1 MTSVLF
7 FIFSFIGLIS
17 AFSVI
22 SSVNPV
28 YSVLFLV
35 LSFLCFSGL
44 LFLLGLE
51 FIPII
56 LIIIYV
62 GAVAVLFLFVV
73 MMLDIKIASK
83 NNDIAKF
90 TPFVGFFLIVLFSV
104 SQLVE
109 FSGLIHDN
117 FLDQECAY
125 GAWFTIF
132 DNTDSVQLLGRVLFV
147 DYYVYLLL
155 AGIVLL
161 LALVGAVV
169 LTLKFDNTLNY
180 QIISRQMARDANSAV
195 FFIR

>member
-1 MTSVLF
+1 MTSLLF

-28 YSVLFLV
+28 HSVLFLV
-35 LSFLCFSGL
+35 VSFLCFSGL

-51 FIPII
+51 FVPII
-56 LIIIYV
+56 LVIIYV

-73 MMLDIKIASK
+73 MMLDIKIASR
-83 NNDIAKF
+83 NNDLAKF
-90 TPFVGFFLIVLFSV
+90 TPFFGFFLVVLFSA

-109 FSGLIHDN
+109 FPGLVYDC
-117 FLDQECAY
+117 FLDSESVY
-125 GAWFTIF
+125 GAWFSIF
-132 DNTDSVQLLGRVLFV
+132 DTTDSVQLLGRVLFV

-161 LALVGAVV
+161 LSLVGAVV
-169 LTLKFDNTLNY
+169 LTLKFDNSLNY

>member
-1 MTSVLF
+1 MTSILF
-7 FIFSFIGLIS
+7 FIFSFIGLVS

-56 LIIIYV
+56 LVIIYV

-73 MMLDIKIASK
+73 MMLDIKIAAR

-90 TPFVGFFLIVLFSV
+90 TPFVGFFFFVIFSA

-109 FSGLIHDN
+109 FPGLIFNN
-117 FLDQECAY
+117 FLDPDITY
-125 GAWFTIF
+125 GAWFSIF
-132 DNTDSVQLLGRVLFV
+132 DNVDSVQLLGRVLFV
-147 DYYVYLLL
+147 DYYIYLLL

-161 LALVGAVV
+161 LSLIGAVV
-169 LTLKFDNTLNY
+169 LTLKFDNTLHY

>member
-117 FLDQECAY
+117 FLDQEYAY

>member
-1 MTSVLF
+1 M
-7 FIFSFIGLIS
+7 
-17 AFSVI
+17 
-22 SSVNPV
+22 
-28 YSVLFLV
+28 
-35 LSFLCFSGL
+35 

-73 MMLDIKIASK
+73 MMLDIKIATR
-83 NNDIAKF
+83 NNALAKF
-90 TPFVGFFLIVLFSV
+90 TPFLGFFVFVFFLV

-109 FSGLIHDN
+109 FPGLIYDT
-117 FLDQECAY
+117 FLDPECVY
-125 GAWFTIF
+125 GAWISIF
-132 DNTDSVQLLGRVLFV
+132 DKTDSVQLLGRVLFV
-147 DYYVYLLL
+147 DYYLYLLL

-169 LTLKFDNTLNY
+169 LTLKFDNSLHY

>member
-1 MTSVLF
+1 MTSILF
-7 FIFSFIGLIS
+7 FVFSFIGLVS

-28 YSVLFLV
+28 YSVLFLT

-73 MMLDIKIASK
+73 MMLDIKISLR
-83 NNDIAKF
+83 NNDLAKF
-90 TPFVGFFLIVLFSV
+90 TPFVGFFLFVIFLA

-109 FSGLIHDN
+109 FPGAVANSFAEPD
-117 FLDQECAY
+117 FAY
-125 GAWFTIF
+125 GTWFTIF
-132 DNTDSVQLLGRVLFV
+132 DNNDSVQLLGQVLFI
-147 DYYVYLLL
+147 DYYLYLLL

-169 LTLKFDNTLNY
+169 LTLKFDNSLHY

>member
-1 MTSVLF
+1 MTSILF

-73 MMLDIKIASK
+73 MMLDIKIASR
-83 NNDIAKF
+83 NNDLAKF
-90 TPFVGFFLIVLFSV
+90 TPFVGFFLVVLFSA

-109 FSGLIHDN
+109 FPGFIYEN
-117 FLDQECAY
+117 FLDSECVY
-125 GAWFTIF
+125 GSWFTIF
-132 DNTDSVQLLGRVLFV
+132 DNTDSVQLLGRVLFI

-161 LALVGAVV
+161 LSLVGAVV
-169 LTLKFDNTLNY
+169 LTLKFDNSLNY

-195 FFIR
+195 FFVR

>member
-1 MTSVLF
+1 M
-7 FIFSFIGLIS
+7 
-17 AFSVI
+17 
-22 SSVNPV
+22 
-28 YSVLFLV
+28 LFLV

-56 LIIIYV
+56 LVIIYV

-73 MMLDIKIASK
+73 MMLDIKIAAR
-83 NNDIAKF
+83 NNDLGKF
-90 TPFVGFFLIVLFSV
+90 TPFVGFFFLVIFSA

-109 FSGLIHDN
+109 FPGLIFN
-117 FLDQECAY
+117 TFLDPECAY
-125 GAWFTIF
+125 GAWFSIF
-132 DNTDSVQLLGRVLFV
+132 DNVDSVQLLGRVLFI
-147 DYYVYLLL
+147 DYYLYLLL

-161 LALVGAVV
+161 LSLIGAVV
-169 LTLKFDNTLNY
+169 LTLKFDNTLHY

>member
-51 FIPII
+51 FVPII
-56 LIIIYV
+56 LIIVYV

-73 MMLDIKIASK
+73 MMLDIKIAAR
-83 NNDIAKF
+83 NNDLAKF
-90 TPFVGFFLIVLFSV
+90 VPFVSFFFVVVFSV

-109 FSGLIHDN
+109 FPGFILNS
-117 FLDQECAY
+117 FLEPDHAY
-125 GAWFTIF
+125 GTWFSIF
-132 DNTDSVQLLGRVLFV
+132 DNSNSVQLIGRVFFV
-147 DYYVYLLL
+147 DYYLYLLL

-161 LALVGAVV
+161 LALIGAVV
-169 LTLKFDNTLNY
+169 LTLKFDNSLNY

-195 FFIR
+195 FFVR

>member
-7 FIFSFIGLIS
+7 FIFSFVGLIS

-22 SSVNPV
+22 SSVNTV

-51 FIPII
+51 FVPII
-56 LIIIYV
+56 LIIVYV

-73 MMLDIKIASK
+73 MMLDIKVASR
-83 NNDIAKF
+83 NNDLAKF
-90 TPFVGFFLIVLFSV
+90 TPFVGFFLVVMFSA

-109 FSGLIHDN
+109 FPGLTAST
-117 FLDQECAY
+117 FLDPGCSY
-125 GAWFTIF
+125 GAWFSIF
-132 DNTDSVQLLGRVLFV
+132 DNTDGVKLIGRVFFV
-147 DYYVYLLL
+147 DYYLYLLL

-161 LALVGAVV
+161 LALIGAVV
-169 LTLKFDNTLNY
+169 LTLKFDNSLNY

>member
-7 FIFSFIGLIS
+7 FIFSFLGLIS

-51 FIPII
+51 FVPII
-56 LIIIYV
+56 LIIVYV

-73 MMLDIKIASK
+73 MMLDIKVASR
-83 NNDIAKF
+83 NNDLAKF
-90 TPFVGFFLIVLFSV
+90 TPFVGFFLIVLFSA

-109 FSGLIHDN
+109 FPGLTAST
-117 FLDQECAY
+117 FLDPECSY
-125 GAWFTIF
+125 GAWFSIF
-132 DNTDSVQLLGRVLFV
+132 DNTDGVQLIGRVFFV
-147 DYYVYLLL
+147 DYYLYLLL

-161 LALVGAVV
+161 LALIGAVV
-169 LTLKFDNTLNY
+169 LTLKFDNSLNY

-195 FFIR
+195 FFVR